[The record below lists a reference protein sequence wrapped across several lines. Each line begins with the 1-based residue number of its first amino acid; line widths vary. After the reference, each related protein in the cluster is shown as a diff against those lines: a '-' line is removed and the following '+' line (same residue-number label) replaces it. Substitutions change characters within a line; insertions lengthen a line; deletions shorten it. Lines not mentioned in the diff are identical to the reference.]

1 MLLHNR
7 LAAANNDTP
16 VIWILYKIDALNQL
30 DVAVKTGLANLAKS
44 CPDYILSLV
53 HMWLF
58 VLKEDN
64 NKVPLYGL
72 ITGYHNEYYEVTT
85 SYFINV
91 IIPNASCFNRY
102 ATLPVFINLS
112 NKI

>member
-1 MLLHNR
+1 MVLHNR

-30 DVAVKTGLANLAKS
+30 EVAVKTGVAKS

-64 NKVPLYGL
+64 NNVPLYGL
-72 ITGYHNEYYEVTT
+72 ITTG
-85 SYFINV
+85 
-91 IIPNASCFNRY
+91 
-102 ATLPVFINLS
+102 
-112 NKI
+112 KK